1 MEEDRRGVRRRHSA
15 ELKQRILAA
24 CDEPGA
30 SVARIA
36 LAHGINANIVHKW
49 RRQCRSTNGGGAS
62 AQRSVVSE
70 PFVPVTFA
78 AAAPGSM
85 ADIRI
90 ELRRGAAVVSV
101 HWPTG
106 AAAECAAWLRD
117 WLK

>member
-1 MEEDRRGVRRRHSA
+1 MVEARRGVRRRHGV

-36 LAHGINANIVHKW
+36 LAHGINTNLLHKW
-49 RRQCRSTNGGGAS
+49 RREIRGGGGGRA
-62 AQRSVVSE
+62 AVVSE
-70 PFVPVTFA
+70 PFIPVSL
-78 AAAPGSM
+78 AAPAPVAS
-85 ADIRI
+85 IRI
-90 ELRRGAAVVSV
+90 ELRRGATAVSV
-101 HWPTG
+101 HWPVS